1 MFSSSNPAACWA
13 PPTSLASANAVPR
26 TMPHSRQLSGMKKAC
41 THVPPGPLMA
51 HCSWSLSTLS
61 GRLCPV
67 KPTPLTFAP
76 SQYSM
81 PLASGPKSSSS
92 RKRKLSSAPS
102 ATAGIEK
109 IVGVQNE
116 LA

>member
-1 MFSSSNPAACWA
+1 
-13 PPTSLASANAVPR
+13 
-26 TMPHSRQLSGMKKAC
+26 
-41 THVPPGPLMA
+41 
-51 HCSWSLSTLS
+51 
-61 GRLCPV
+61 
-67 KPTPLTFAP
+67 
-76 SQYSM
+76 M
-81 PLASGPKSSSS
+81 PLASGLKSSSS